1 MARASTTPS
10 KAGPKKI
17 HARLNS
23 DTWLDRS
30 LKLLSKRG
38 PGALTL
44 DSLTKH
50 LKVTTGSFYWHFKN
64 HAQFLDQL
72 TDKYIE
78 DYTAVVAKHLAS
90 LDLGPREKLIEASR
104 LIISQELS
112 ALDVHFR
119 ALAITYPRLQPKIEA
134 MDKFRTDVIQGIFE
148 DMGYRGDELLVRVH
162 TFVVLHS
169 MESPVSTCLPPEDR
183 LRLLERRIALLA
195 D

>member
-64 HAQFLDQL
+64 RRELLHAVLEYWERET
-72 TDKYIE
+72 TDGAIE
-78 DYTAVVAKHLAS
+78 AARAFPGDPCDRILRLMEAVMADGLARYDLAISHWAQADVEAREVFQRVLEPRTVVVVAVK
-90 LDLGPREKLIEASR
+90 EI
-104 LIISQELS
+104 
-112 ALDVHFR
+112 
-119 ALAITYPRLQPKIEA
+119 
-134 MDKFRTDVIQGIFE
+134 
-148 DMGYRGDELLVRVH
+148 
-162 TFVVLHS
+162 VL
-169 MESPVSTCLPPEDR
+169 
-183 LRLLERRIALLA
+183 
-195 D
+195 